1 MLTYK
6 QPFTVFEGT
15 QRLLCFLMAS
25 EGINEKVVSNIN
37 LNQIWKWSYCW
48 PLQFVLRR
56 RSSRGKLILSRNMS
70 GVSLIY
76 LGVVQHQLP
85 DQLPPPKI
93 VMGLGT
99 SLHSMV
105 AKQLIMVSTVWVSVA
120 PAGLIVRMRK
130 QWARKIQQTE
140 HGATRVKIR
149 WTVWVPAK
157 VTIPASPT
165 QNAAAAF
172 WAETMI
178 ANRKSIIV

>member
-1 MLTYK
+1 
-6 QPFTVFEGT
+6 
-15 QRLLCFLMAS
+15 
-25 EGINEKVVSNIN
+25 
-37 LNQIWKWSYCW
+37 
-48 PLQFVLRR
+48 
-56 RSSRGKLILSRNMS
+56 MS

-149 WTVWVPAK
+149 
-157 VTIPASPT
+157 
-165 QNAAAAF
+165 
-172 WAETMI
+172 
-178 ANRKSIIV
+178 